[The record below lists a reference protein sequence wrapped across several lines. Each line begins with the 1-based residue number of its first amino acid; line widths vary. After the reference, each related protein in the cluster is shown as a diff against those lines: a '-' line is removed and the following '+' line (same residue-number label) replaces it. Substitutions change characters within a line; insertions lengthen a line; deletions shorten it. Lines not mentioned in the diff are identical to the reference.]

1 MEDMRLKT
9 TRELA
14 EMLGVD
20 SQDDYKMSFQ
30 FIIGNVSPTI
40 RPKIQAAIEL
50 YKRSQEDSDEESILD
65 NPDAVVA
72 IVRPML
78 SDLEHEEC
86 WALMLNG
93 KFKLIRKVMISSGA
107 TSSCTLDIAGIAR
120 HALMT
125 GAACVILAHN
135 HPGGDPTPSK
145 SDIECTAK
153 LTKSLKLLGIQM
165 VDHIVVANGGNAY
178 SFADERII
186 SRKK

>member
-50 YKRSQEDSDEESILD
+50 YKRSQEDSDEESILAS
-65 NPDAVVA
+65 PYAAVA

-93 KFKLIRKVMISSGA
+93 KLKLIRKVMISSGA
-107 TSSCTLDIAGIAR
+107 RSSCTLDIAGIAR

-125 GAACVILAHN
+125 GAASVILAHN
-135 HPGGDPTPSK
+135 HPCGDPTPSK
-145 SDIECTAK
+145 ADIESTAK
-153 LTKSLKLLGIQM
+153 LTKSLKLFGIQM
-165 VDHIVVANGGNAY
+165 VDHIIVAKGGECY
-178 SFADERII
+178 SFAEEGII
-186 SRKK
+186 SMMK